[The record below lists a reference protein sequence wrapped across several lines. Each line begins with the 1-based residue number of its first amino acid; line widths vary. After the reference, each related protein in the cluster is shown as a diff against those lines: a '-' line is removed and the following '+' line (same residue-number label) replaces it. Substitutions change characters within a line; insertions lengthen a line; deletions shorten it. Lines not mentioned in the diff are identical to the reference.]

1 MTQNHLEQLIRVY
14 NTLLGVSTRGEDTM
28 MMGQCLAVMK
38 DVLVEIQNA
47 MSEDAP
53 AADIAPVDAE

>member
-14 NTLLGVSTRGEDTM
+14 NTLLGVSTKGEDTM

-38 DVLVEIQNA
+38 DVLVDIQNS
-47 MSEDAP
+47 MSENAEATAP
-53 AADIAPVDAE
+53 ADDAE